1 MFLQA
6 MLLHSQGNQRPLH
19 PSQRKQGC
27 HTREEEVLGNEC
39 NPAWL
44 VQWRE
49 WHCIFE
55 DSDIIVMKIIVIEDA
70 ILLTLFF
77 PNIQINKNIIKY
89 LPLQIFLS
97 LLLRHQGEWKQSQ
110 LRLYG
115 PSFRITLSA
124 LGWIHCSLMRIL

>member
-39 NPAWL
+39 NPTWL

-55 DSDIIVMKIIVIEDA
+55 DSDIIVMKIIVIEGA
-70 ILLTLFF
+70 IFSTLYL
-77 PNIQINKNIIKY
+77 PNLINKDIIKY
-89 LPLQIFLS
+89 LPLQI
-97 LLLRHQGEWKQSQ
+97 H
-110 LRLYG
+110 LYCFVARENG
-115 PSFRITLSA
+115 NKVN
-124 LGWIHCSLMRIL
+124 